1 MENIICNNCGNV
13 IDEDSLIDYSDIPEI
28 TDFTSWRRRPEF
40 AERRKSGY
48 TIIIEREGYNEVRKY
63 DFSKIP
69 RPPNGGS
76 DIPYE
81 VTIEKREEGEKTEKH
96 TKAIDDCQR
105 DLELLKELAEKI
117 AQQKAAFL

>member
-28 TDFTSWRRRPEF
+28 SNFTNARKNPY
-40 AERRKSGY
+40 AERRKNGY

-69 RPPNGGS
+69 KPLNGGS

-81 VTIEKREEGEKTEKH
+81 VTIEKREKH
-96 TKAIDDCQR
+96 TKAIDNCQR
-105 DLELLKELAEKI
+105 DLELPKILADEIDEKAI
-117 AQQKAAFL
+117 AL